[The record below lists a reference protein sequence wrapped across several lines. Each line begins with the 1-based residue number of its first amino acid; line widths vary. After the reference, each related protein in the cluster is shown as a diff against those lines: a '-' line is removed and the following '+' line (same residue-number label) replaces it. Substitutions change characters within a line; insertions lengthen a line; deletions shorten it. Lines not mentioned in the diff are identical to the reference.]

1 MVRNNQRVGKGEG
14 CKERKLDRK
23 KESMSEKKKKL
34 ERKKKKTESVPKRH
48 HIVSSTLAT
57 LYTVF

>member
-1 MVRNNQRVGKGEG
+1 MVRNNKRVGKIEG
-14 CKERKLDRK
+14 WKERKLDRK

-34 ERKKKKTESVPKRH
+34 ERKKKNIEPVAKRH
-48 HIVSSTLAT
+48 HIVSSTLAA